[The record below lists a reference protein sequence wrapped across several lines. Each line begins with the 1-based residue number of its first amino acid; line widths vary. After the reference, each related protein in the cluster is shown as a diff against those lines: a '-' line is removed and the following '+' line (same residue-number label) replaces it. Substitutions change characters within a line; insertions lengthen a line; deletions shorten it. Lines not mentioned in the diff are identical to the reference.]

1 MVYVTIKRVGNS
13 LGVVLPAGFVR
24 QNELSENE
32 IVEIEVRRMNEP
44 LKAIFGTLERRR
56 SGQEIK
62 DELREGWGE

>member
-1 MVYVTIKRVGNS
+1 MVYVTIKKVGNS
-13 LGVVLPAGFVR
+13 LGVVLPADFVR

-44 LKAIFGTLERRR
+44 LKALFGTLERRE